1 MSGIA
6 GSILCGDIGGTNAR
20 LALMRDGAMGEV
32 VTLAVADHADL
43 VSAIRAFL
51 GDSPDVDGALLAV
64 AGPVTD
70 GRCVLTNSGWVVDA
84 AALRPALRAEWVS
97 VVNDFEAQAW
107 ALPVLGKDD
116 LEPLGGGQIRPDQP
130 MAMIGPGTGLG
141 MACLMPNGTV
151 VVSEGGHATLA
162 AGDDR
167 EAAALAWLRR
177 KFDHISAERI
187 LSGDGMESLHAALA
201 AVDGVAHVH
210 RESPIITAAA
220 LDGSCPRSVETVD
233 RFCAILGALAGDL
246 ALLFGARG
254 GVFITGGIAPAILPA
269 LRRSPFRARFE
280 HKGRLR
286 DWLAPIPTAVVTRA
300 NAAFVGIAARLAAGR
315 RD

>member
-6 GSILCGDIGGTNAR
+6 GTILCGDVGGTNAR
-20 LALMRDGAMGEV
+20 LALMRDGAMGAVE
-32 VTLAVADHADL
+32 TLAVADHADL
-43 VSAIRAFL
+43 ISAIRTFL
-51 GDSPDVDGALLAV
+51 GDHPDVDGALLAV

-70 GRCVLTNSGWVVDA
+70 GRCVLTNSAWVVDA

-107 ALPVLGKDD
+107 ALPVLGSDD
-116 LEPLGGGQIRPDQP
+116 LEPLGGGSIRPDHP

-162 AGDDR
+162 AGDER
-167 EAAALAWLRR
+167 EAAALGWLRH
-177 KFDHISAERI
+177 KFGHVSAERI
-187 LSGDGMESLHAALA
+187 LSGDGLENLHAALA
-201 AVDGVAHVH
+201 AIDGIGHAH
-210 RESPIITAAA
+210 RESPLITAAA
-220 LDGSCPRSVETVD
+220 LDGSCPRSVETLE
-233 RFCAILGALAGDL
+233 RFCAILGSLAGDL

-254 GVFITGGIAPAILPA
+254 GVFVTGGIAPAILPA
-269 LRRSPFRARFE
+269 LRRSAFRARFE
-280 HKGRLR
+280 AKGRFR
-286 DWLAPIPTAVVTRA
+286 DWLAPVATSVVTRPH
-300 NAAFVGIAARLAAGR
+300 AAFAGIAARLVAGR

>member
-1 MSGIA
+1 MSGT
-6 GSILCGDIGGTNAR
+6 ILCGDIGGTNAR
-20 LALMRDGAMGEV
+20 LALMRDGTMGTV
-32 VTLAVADHADL
+32 ATLAVADHPDL
-43 VSAIRAFL
+43 VSAIGAFL
-51 GDSPDVDGALLAV
+51 GDRPRLDGALLAV
-64 AGPVTD
+64 AGPVTE

-84 AALRPALRAEWVS
+84 AALRQTLAAGWVS

-107 ALPVLGKDD
+107 ALPVLGAGDV
-116 LEPLGGGQIRPDQP
+116 EPLGGGPIRPDQP

-177 KFDHISAERI
+177 QFDHVSAERI
-187 LSGDGMESLHAALA
+187 LSGDGLENLHAALA
-201 AVDGVAHVH
+201 AIDGVEYVH
-210 RESPIITAAA
+210 RESPAITAAA
-220 LDGSCPRSVETVD
+220 LDGSCRRCVETVD
-233 RFCAILGALAGDL
+233 RFCGILGSLSGDL

-254 GVFITGGIAPAILPA
+254 GVFITGGIAPRILPL
-269 LRRSPFRARFE
+269 LRRSPFRRRFE
-280 HKGRLR
+280 HKGRFR
-286 DWLAPIPTAVVTRA
+286 DWLAPIATSVETRP
-300 NAAFVGIAARLAAGR
+300 NAAFIGIAARLASGR